1 VPEHEAAKI
10 RRAMRRCGHTR
21 QELGQVDHL
30 AAETARAAS
39 LVHDALAVRRGIRE
53 LPRHDQPLVAAL
65 VA

>member
-1 VPEHEAAKI
+1 VYLMVAHAIPVA
-10 RRAMRRCGHTR
+10 RCA
-21 QELGQVDHL
+21 DL

-53 LPRHDQPLVAAL
+53 LPRHDPPLVAGP